1 MEDKI
6 DALNTQL
13 KEQYRTN
20 SLLLDKL
27 KVLTSDKQKL
37 NSVDIGQFIKLIE
50 DPASVDVRKMF
61 KPEVDKP
68 RESSKVVRKDQ
79 VKDIIPDKVKEKE
92 EVEEKVEEKDDD
104 EEIGVEP
111 GLAVRPGKPVIPV
124 LLFSCNRV
132 AVRQALDLLLAHRPS
147 KDQFPIIVTQD
158 CGHKETREVIQSYGD
173 QVGLD

>member
-1 MEDKI
+1 M
-6 DALNTQL
+6 
-13 KEQYRTN
+13 
-20 SLLLDKL
+20 
-27 KVLTSDKQKL
+27 LTSDKQKL
-37 NSVDIGQFIKLIE
+37 NSVDIGQFIQLIE
-50 DPASVDVRKMF
+50 DPASVDVKQMF

-68 RESSKVVRKDQ
+68 RESSKFVRKDQ
-79 VKDIIPDKVKEKE
+79 VKDIIPDKVEEKE
-92 EVEEKVEEKDDD
+92 EIEEEVKEEVKEKVKEKDE

-158 CGHKETREVIQSYGD
+158 CGHKETREVIQSYGPG
-173 QVGLD
+173 GLSRLKLYSHPHKGTGIRN